1 MYEGVYIFYECI
13 YLIEEAIVGVGEL
26 SYSFFCGVAEPS
38 FLGLCNKI
46 LEWEN
51 QMGFSFLLLFGQ
63 GLVV

>member
-1 MYEGVYIFYECI
+1 MDYACMYEGVYIFYECI

-46 LEWEN
+46 LE
-51 QMGFSFLLLFGQ
+51 
-63 GLVV
+63 